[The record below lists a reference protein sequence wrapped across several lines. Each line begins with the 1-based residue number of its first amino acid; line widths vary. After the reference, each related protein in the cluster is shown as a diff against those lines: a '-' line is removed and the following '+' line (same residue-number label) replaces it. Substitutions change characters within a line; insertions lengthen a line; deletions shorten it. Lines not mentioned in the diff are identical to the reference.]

1 MSVVLKSK
9 DSGIDYSTSILV
21 VGMGTVEKNEQKY
34 FYTYVSKLYILFFKN
49 YYVYAYLAFSWAFFC
64 VVFILFTQGSLFL

>member
-1 MSVVLKSK
+1 
-9 DSGIDYSTSILV
+9 
-21 VGMGTVEKNEQKY
+21 MGTVEKNEQKY
-34 FYTYVSKLYILFFKN
+34 FYTYVSKLYILFLKK